1 MTLSH
6 IALTCRPLTRLAT
19 LPAVAVGSYLRAR
32 AGRTKPAFVIPP
44 PDSMGP

>member
-1 MTLSH
+1 MTLPH

-19 LPAVAVGSYLRAR
+19 LPALALGWYLR
-32 AGRTKPAFVIPP
+32 GRTGRTRPGFVIPP